1 MATTAKSEKE
11 LAYLQ
16 ELFVSTDW
24 GERFSEL
31 LDEHLVL
38 PTEGEALYVGAGTGS
53 HALALHER
61 AGEKLRLVGVDENP
75 ESVELARAK
84 AIAVKETVEF
94 HHSLFEELM
103 TADDQFDL
111 VIGNASLMNVE
122 RVPQMI
128 NELVRSAKPN
138 ASVAFVLPTAS
149 SFGEFFSVYW
159 EAVHNCG
166 LLSQEHDVEDL
177 ISQLPTVSDVEQLA
191 EGAGLEEISSWT
203 RVEEFDFDS
212 GEAFLSAPLIADFLM
227 SHWLALVPE
236 SSRDQVA
243 AEIARIINDERHE
256 AEFAL
261 TVKATLVLG
270 RKARAN

>member
-1 MATTAKSEKE
+1 MTTTPKSEKE

-31 LDEHLVL
+31 IDEHLVL
-38 PTEGEALYVGAGTGS
+38 PTEGEALYVGAGTGG

-61 AGEKLRLVGVDENP
+61 AGEKLRLLGVDENP

-94 HHSLFEELM
+94 RHSLFEELM
-103 TADDQFDL
+103 TADNQFDL

-128 NELVRSAKPN
+128 NELVRSAKPH
-138 ASVAFVLPTAS
+138 AAVAFVLPTAS

-177 ISQLPTVSDVEQLA
+177 ISQLPTVSEVEQLA
-191 EGAGLEEISSWT
+191 ERAGLEEISSWT

-227 SHWLALVPE
+227 SHWLQSVPE

-243 AEIARIINDERHE
+243 EEIARIINDERHE

>member
-128 NELVRSAKPN
+128 NELVRSAKPH